1 MKENIFAFA
10 CFFGGICLG
19 LSGYAPDVLSLP
31 ILPVLLLSI
40 LVFLAGIGLGS
51 NKGLSYV
58 IHSFQWQMLLL
69 PIFTIIGT
77 LLFTMLVVF
86 ILHEYT
92 LADLMAIGS
101 GFGYYSLSSVLILD
115 MKTMTVG
122 VDEATKLASI
132 ALLVNVFREMIAMF
146 GCSFFTHKGGSC
158 AAISVSGI
166 NSMDVCLPIILKAS
180 GNDGKWLPVSVFHG
194 IALELAVPILIS
206 LFCN

>member
-1 MKENIFAFA
+1 MKENIIAFV
-10 CFFGGICLG
+10 CFLGGICLG
-19 LSGYAPDVLSLP
+19 LSGYAPAVLSLP

-40 LVFLAGIGLGS
+40 LVFLAGLGLGS
-51 NKGLSYV
+51 NEGLTYI

-69 PIFTIIGT
+69 PVFTIIGT
-77 LLFTMLVVF
+77 LLFTMLAVF
-86 ILHEYT
+86 LLHEYA
-92 LADLMAIGS
+92 LSDLMAIGS

-122 VDEATKLASI
+122 IDEATKLASL

-146 GCSFFTHKGGSC
+146 GCAFFTNKGGSC

-166 NSMDVCLPIILKAS
+166 NSMDVCLPIIFKAS

-194 IALELAVPILIS
+194 IALELAVPILIT
-206 LFCN
+206 LFCH